1 MYGGSGEIRTH
12 GPLSEPAV
20 FKTAAISRTR
30 PHFRISKL
38 GVGDRTRTCIIR
50 ICNPAP
56 SHSAHTYINTL
67 KLRCFDIHNRQAK
80 QLPVIDQ
87 SIDQILHQ
95 EHP

>member
-1 MYGGSGEIRTH
+1 MFGGSGEIRTH

-20 FKTAAISRTR
+20 FKTAAINRTR

-56 SHSAHTYINTL
+56 SHSAHTYIKFLYFKENSSIEGLVVLKIIEKKNLSVSISLTL
-67 KLRCFDIHNRQAK
+67 
-80 QLPVIDQ
+80 
-87 SIDQILHQ
+87 
-95 EHP
+95 